1 MKYWAK
7 SVNEK
12 LSLKYFG
19 PFKILDRI
27 RLEAYQLELHVN
39 RVLHLVLHIS
49 QFGKELWPMDYA

>member
-27 RLEAYQLELHVN
+27 RLKVYQLELHVN

-49 QFGKELWPMDYA
+49 

>member
-1 MKYWAK
+1 MKSWAK

-49 QFGKELWPMDYA
+49 